1 MYNSLVIIYSK
12 LHTISEAD
20 MINERIKQLRQGK
33 GMTQVDLANELGV
46 SKQCVSNWENDYIQP
61 SIEMLIKLAEYF
73 KVSTDYL
80 LGIDNDLTINVYG
93 LSDKE
98 VAHIRMIVDDLL
110 NR

>member
-1 MYNSLVIIYSK
+1 
-12 LHTISEAD
+12 
-20 MINERIKQLRQGK
+20 MINERIKQLRQARNI
-33 GMTQVDLANELGV
+33 TQVELANGLGV

-80 LGIDNDLTINVYG
+80 LGIDNNLTINVHG
-93 LSDKE
+93 LTDRE